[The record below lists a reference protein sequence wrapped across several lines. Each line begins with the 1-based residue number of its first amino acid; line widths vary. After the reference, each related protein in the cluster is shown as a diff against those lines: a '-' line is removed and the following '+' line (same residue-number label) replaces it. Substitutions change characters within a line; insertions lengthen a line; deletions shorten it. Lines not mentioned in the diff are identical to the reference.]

1 MAGRRLWSR
10 FRTLAGD
17 ASVRVKIMGI
27 VVVLIL
33 IFGMTITSQVRSSLR
48 NVLIDGLENQG
59 AAAARLLAARGTDLI
74 LTGNAV
80 ALHQLLRDTVESND
94 TLRYAIALDPAG
106 NLLSSSF
113 GNELPVGL
121 AEANAAVAAA
131 DGGVT
136 NRTTSTVLDSNEGT
150 ILDIASPVF
159 GGRAGTVRVGMSTR
173 QIEDEVSAT
182 TRRWLIVAGIVSLAG
197 LLATYALTSVMTRPI
212 AQLVE
217 TTRAIARG
225 DLKRK
230 APVKARDEI
239 GRLAIAF
246 NAMTDYLAKARSDSE
261 TFQAELVRRNM
272 ELGALN
278 LLATELSEANAPE
291 GMLRRSLARVTES
304 IGLDAG
310 WILASPDG
318 LEGGVICHTGL
329 ADEAVRSLEEI
340 DLSKCSCGRAYTRK
354 VPVVDGAEAVCPM
367 QGLPLADGAPI
378 RSHAAVPLVARSKVL
393 GLLYVAS
400 PKPDSFSA
408 EDLNLLSAMGYQM
421 GVAVESAELWEELSR
436 KEEIRGQLLEQ
447 TISAQEAE
455 RRRIS
460 RELHDQTV
468 QSLTSLILGLRVR
481 ESDIPGEFGERI
493 AEMRELASQTLDEV
507 RNMAVELRP
516 GLLDRVGLIPVLE
529 EYLDEY
535 PAKFGIETDFEAIG
549 FDHERLAPDR
559 EITIYRIVQEAL
571 TNVAK
576 HSGATR
582 VSVQLQARG
591 DAVIVVI
598 EDDGKGFDVAR
609 TTRSTILEHKLGL
622 HGMEERAALIGGTLT
637 IESAPGAGTTIFV
650 RVPLGREE
658 TT

>member
-1 MAGRRLWSR
+1 MAGRRWWLR
-10 FRTLAGD
+10 FRALAFG

-27 VVVLIL
+27 VVLLIL

-48 NVLIDGLENQG
+48 NVLIEGLEDEG
-59 AAAARLLAARGTDLI
+59 AAAARLLAVRGTDLI

-80 ALHQLLRDTVESND
+80 ALHQLLRDTVENNAA
-94 TLRYAIALDPAG
+94 LRYAVAFDPAG
-106 NLLSSSF
+106 NLLGSSF

-121 AEANAAVAAA
+121 ADVHAGEAAN
-131 DGGVT
+131 G
-136 NRTTSTVLDSNEGT
+136 TTSAVLDSNEGT

-173 QIEDEVSAT
+173 HIEDEVSAT
-182 TRRWLIVAGIVSLAG
+182 TSRWLIVTGIVSLVG
-197 LLATYALTSVMTRPI
+197 LLATYALTSVITRPI
-212 AQLVE
+212 GQLVE
-217 TTRAIARG
+217 ATRAITRG

-230 APVKARDEI
+230 APVSARDEV

-278 LLATELSEANAPE
+278 LLAAELSEANATE
-291 GMLRRSLARVTES
+291 GVLRRSLARVTES

-310 WILASPDG
+310 WILTSPDG
-318 LEGGVICHTGL
+318 VESGVICHTGL
-329 ADEAVRSLEEI
+329 AEEAVRSLEEI
-340 DLSKCSCGRAYTRK
+340 DLSSCSCGRAYTRK
-354 VPVVDGAEAVCPM
+354 APVVDGADTACPV
-367 QGLPLADGAPI
+367 QGLPLAGGAPI
-378 RSHAAVPLVARSKVL
+378 RSHVAVPLIAQSRVL

-400 PKPDSFSA
+400 PGSDSFSS
-408 EDLNLLSAMGYQM
+408 EDLNLLSAMGYQL
-421 GVAVESAELWEELSR
+421 GVAVENAELWEELSR
-436 KEEIRGQLLEQ
+436 KEEIRGQLLEE

-455 RRRIS
+455 RRRIA
-460 RELHDQTV
+460 RELHDQTG
-468 QSLTSLILGLRVR
+468 QSLTSLMLGLRVL
-481 ESDIPGEFGERI
+481 ESDIPEEFGERI
-493 AEMRELASQTLDEV
+493 AEMRELASRTLDEV

-582 VSVQLQARG
+582 VSVNMQARG
-591 DAVIVVI
+591 DAVVVVI
-598 EDDGKGFDVAR
+598 EDNGKGFDVAR
-609 TTRSTILEHKLGL
+609 TTKSTIQERKLGL
-622 HGMEERAALIGGTLT
+622 HGMEERAALIGGSLT

-650 RVPLGREE
+650 RVPLGKEE